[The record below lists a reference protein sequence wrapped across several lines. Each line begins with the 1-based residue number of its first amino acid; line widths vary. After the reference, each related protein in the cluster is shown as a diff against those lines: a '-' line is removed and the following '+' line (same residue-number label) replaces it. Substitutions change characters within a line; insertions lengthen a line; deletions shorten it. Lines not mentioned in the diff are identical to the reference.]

1 MKIDECIL
9 DDGNGFAVGG
19 STVGALI
26 KAAGKRHL
34 WDQRAGGV
42 VDTVVVHY
50 MSAVNVTPGK
60 PYDLG
65 QLLKIFCDYGVS
77 AHYLIDREGNIR
89 RLVPEEM
96 RAWHAGASIMP
107 EPDNRKGANEFAI
120 GIELMATAKSGF
132 TDAQYNSLAELC
144 KDIEK
149 RRSKK
154 MTYVGHDQIAGK
166 RAVDMKLR
174 ADAKPD
180 PGPLF
185 DWGRFMG
192 GLRK

>member
-1 MKIDECIL
+1 
-9 DDGNGFAVGG
+9 
-19 STVGALI
+19 
-26 KAAGKRHL
+26 
-34 WDQRAGGV
+34 
-42 VDTVVVHY
+42 
-50 MSAVNVTPGK
+50 
-60 PYDLG
+60 
-65 QLLKIFCDYGVS
+65 
-77 AHYLIDREGNIR
+77 
-89 RLVPEEM
+89 M